1 MKMIG
6 PIFIDLTVSYIW
18 KDYRQIQCCAG
29 NKEYHRENRE
39 GIRGHNLE
47 LEDGEVPQEVV

>member
-6 PIFIDLTVSYIW
+6 SIFIDLTVSYIW
-18 KDYRQIQCCAG
+18 ERLQANTVLC

-39 GIRGHNLE
+39 GHRGHNLE